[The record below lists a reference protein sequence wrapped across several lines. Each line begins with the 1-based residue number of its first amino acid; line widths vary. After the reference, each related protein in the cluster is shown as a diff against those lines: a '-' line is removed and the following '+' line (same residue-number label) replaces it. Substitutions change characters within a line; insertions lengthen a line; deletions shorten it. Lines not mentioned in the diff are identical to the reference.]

1 MFAGVFNSLLQVI
14 LRRRA
19 GPAAEPAP
27 ILPQAALL
35 LAAAAFVMP
44 WEGLRTEAY
53 LDRLA
58 EPPVWTICYG
68 ETRGVT
74 AGQKR
79 SRAECEAGLLQAL
92 DSYHQALARCLP
104 GLTAQPTGVQV
115 ALTSWSYNVGTGA
128 ACGSTLVRLARGGD
142 WAAACSELPRW
153 NRAGGRVI
161 AGLTARRLAEAALCL
176 NALPK
181 ESRT

>member
-1 MFAGVFNSLLQVI
+1 MFAAVINSLFQV
-14 LRRRA
+14 LLGRRS

-27 ILPQAALL
+27 LLPQAAIL

-58 EPPVWTICYG
+58 EPPVWTLCYG
-68 ETRGVT
+68 ETRGVS
-74 AGQKR
+74 AGMQR
-79 SRAECEAGLLQAL
+79 SRAECERGLLQAL
-92 DSYHQALARCLP
+92 DSYHQALAGCLP
-104 GLTAQPTGVQV
+104 GFGAQPTGVQV

-128 ACGSTLVRLARGGD
+128 ACGSTLVRLARAGD
-142 WAAACSELPRW
+142 WAGACSELPRW

-161 AGLTARRLAEAALCL
+161 AGLTARRLAETAICL

>member
-1 MFAGVFNSLLQVI
+1 MFAGVINSLFQVI

-27 ILPQAALL
+27 LLPQAALL

-74 AGQKR
+74 PGLHR
-79 SRAECEAGLLQAL
+79 SRADCEAGLLAAL
-92 DSYHQALARCLP
+92 DSYHQALAACLP
-104 GLTAQPTGVQV
+104 GLSAQPVGVQV
-115 ALTSWSYNVGTGA
+115 ALTSWTYNVGPGA
-128 ACGSTLVRLARGGD
+128 ACGSTLVRLARAGD

-153 NRAGGRVI
+153 NRAGGRVV
-161 AGLTARRLAEAALCL
+161 AGLTARRLAETTLCL
-176 NALPK
+176 KALPK